1 MKDRLRL
8 PNGLT
13 LTCYEKEE
21 IGETTGTK
29 RKFSI
34 MQIFEG
40 KKEVA
45 YMSKLLEINDKT
57 IESNWG

>member
-1 MKDRLRL
+1 MQDKLRL
-8 PNGLT
+8 PNGLM

-21 IGETTGTK
+21 VGETTGTK

-34 MQIFEG
+34 MQIFEDE
-40 KKEVA
+40 KEIA
-45 YMSKLLEINDKT
+45 YMSKLLEINGKT